1 MEARAFVPGQW
12 PLQNR
17 HERLRPAVQL
27 DAARIA
33 RYAATRC
40 SSPRHLELV
49 SRCSAWSSR
58 SLCRRSP
65 ARSSRPI
72 PRSWPQATSR
82 VLDPCRAQRRTARLI
97 RVLDPR
103 AVLTLGDNQ
112 YEDGR
117 FADFMDS
124 YRPTW
129 GGSSAGPTRRRAT
142 TTTTSRGRAGTSATS
157 VGGRIAA
164 RAACTA

>member
-1 MEARAFVPGQW
+1 MQARAFVPGLW

-40 SSPRHLELV
+40 SSPGISNSCRGVQPGPRARCLDAPGRGDRGR
-49 SRCSAWSSR
+49 SRDRGRRRYRVPSMSRAAPDSASDQGVASK
-58 SLCRRSP
+58 
-65 ARSSRPI
+65 SRP
-72 PRSWPQATSR
+72 
-82 VLDPCRAQRRTARLI
+82 DAR
-97 RVLDPR
+97 
-103 AVLTLGDNQ
+103 DNQ

-117 FADFMDS
+117 FADFMDL
-124 YRPTW
+124 RTGRR

-142 TTTTSRGRAGTSATS
+142 TTTTSRGARVLQLLRS
-157 VGGRIAA
+157 GRIAA
-164 RAACTA
+164 QAACTA